1 MHHQY
6 TLTSFTPGE
15 VEKITGLSTM
25 MQRDWRRRGFLPSM
39 AGHARFDPFAL
50 AEVFVMKLLADRGV
64 GPVHSKEVADWCAIG
79 ILWHAL
85 KTVDAYEG
93 DHLRTFD
100 WEPEDHRPK
109 PDPAMQAKLKEI
121 AEAAGMELPEGAD
134 GTWGVKADWLTRQ
147 VLRQRGHGRVIP
159 ARFFIWWAD
168 GSHEWHVSLDQA
180 FSGSS
185 SDAKYAGPVIV
196 LDLGAVAETMS
207 ERAGRA
213 FVHVEFEA
221 DEAGN
226 LLSPIEYGEAVPL
239 SAEADAE

>member
-1 MHHQY
+1 MPHQY

-25 MQRDWRRRGFLPSM
+25 MQRDWRRRGFLPTA

-50 AEVFVMKLLADRGV
+50 AEIFVMKLLADRGV
-64 GPVHSKEVADWCAIG
+64 GPVHTKEVADICAIG

-85 KTVDAYEG
+85 RTVDAYEG
-93 DHLRTFD
+93 DHEQTFD
-100 WEPEDHRPK
+100 WEPEAHRPK
-109 PDPAMQAKLKEI
+109 HDASVLDRLNEI
-121 AEAAGMELPEGAD
+121 CEAAGMELPKRMD
-134 GTWGVKADWLTRQ
+134 STWGVKADWLTRQ
-147 VLRQRGHGRVIP
+147 VFRQRGHGRVIP

-185 SDAKYAGPVIV
+185 FDMKYAGPVIV

-226 LLSPIEYGEAVPL
+226 LLSPIEIPIGTERDV
-239 SAEADAE
+239 E